1 MSAPIDFGPMSRML
15 EQTMQAL
22 DTARGARVGDDENAE
37 PVEGH
42 GEAADGLIRVKAL
55 PGGKLAELEL
65 DPRVMRMDSTSL
77 SEAIVEAAN
86 AALADLTEQLRNGLA
101 GPDLNS
107 LADQLKEVQQE
118 STRNMSTFLDAL
130 TDIQERIAGGG
141 R

>member
-22 DTARGARVGDDENAE
+22 DTARGVRVDGDENAE

-77 SEAIVEAAN
+77 SDAIVEAAN

-101 GPDLNS
+101 GPDLNA

>member
-22 DTARGARVGDDENAE
+22 DTARGVRVGGDENAE

-77 SEAIVEAAN
+77 SEAIVTAAN
-86 AALADLTEQLRNGLA
+86 AALADLTEQLRDGLA
-101 GPDLNS
+101 GPDLNT

-130 TDIQERIAGGG
+130 TDFQERIAGGG

>member
-1 MSAPIDFGPMSRML
+1 MCIRDR
-15 EQTMQAL
+15 L
-22 DTARGARVGDDENAE
+22 DTARGVRVDGDENAE

-101 GPDLNS
+101 GPDLNA

-130 TDIQERIAGGG
+130 TDFQERIAGGG

>member
-22 DTARGARVGDDENAE
+22 DTARGVRVGGDENAE

>member
-22 DTARGARVGDDENAE
+22 DTARGARVGGDENAE

-77 SEAIVEAAN
+77 SEAIVTAAN
-86 AALADLTEQLRNGLA
+86 AALADLTEQLRDGLA
-101 GPDLNS
+101 GPDLNT

-130 TDIQERIAGGG
+130 TDFQERIAGGG

>member
-22 DTARGARVGDDENAE
+22 DTARGVRVGGDENAE

-55 PGGKLAELEL
+55 PGGKLTELEL

-77 SEAIVEAAN
+77 SDAIVTAAN
-86 AALADLTEQLRNGLA
+86 AALADLTEQLRDGLA
-101 GPDLNS
+101 GPDLNT

-130 TDIQERIAGGG
+130 TDFQERIAGGG

>member
-22 DTARGARVGDDENAE
+22 DTARGARGGDEDAE
-37 PVEGH
+37 PIEGH

-77 SEAIVEAAN
+77 SEAIVTAAN

-101 GPDLNS
+101 GPDLNALS
-107 LADQLKEVQQE
+107 DQLKEIQQE
-118 STRNMSTFLDAL
+118 STRNMGNFLEAL
-130 TDIQERIAGGG
+130 TGIQERIAGGG